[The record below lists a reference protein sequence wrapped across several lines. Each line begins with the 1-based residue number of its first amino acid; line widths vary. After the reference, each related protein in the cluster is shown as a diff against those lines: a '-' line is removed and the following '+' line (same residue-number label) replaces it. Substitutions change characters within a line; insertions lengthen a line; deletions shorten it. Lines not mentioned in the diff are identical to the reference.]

1 MKNFDYFF
9 YINYYADLKKN
20 KINDYASALKHY
32 KTNGIKENRYY
43 STEHSKLYYEYS
55 WLLYKE
61 KNIDLKNYVK
71 NEKEAFEHY
80 MKYGKIEK
88 REIYPIEVSNIEKF
102 NWDLFDDKFYNE
114 INHLNLNNR
123 KDSMKH
129 FKNIGRK
136 LNLMYS
142 TKFSH
147 LYYNYDWNRYILEN
161 DDLSDNTNIKEAFFH
176 YLDYGKQENRI
187 IYKKDDIESKLKIF
201 NWKFYLDF
209 NNDLILNNILNKE
222 KSIKHFKSTGY
233 KENRLYS
240 HYHYLLYI
248 NYDWNRY
255 STMYKLN
262 LSDKESLKFYLSNG
276 IKMNHKIFHKIS
288 KHNFYTDFF
297 KSINDLDDLNNFE
310 QCKKYYLKLENK
322 IPYSYE
328 HYLIY
333 ILFDWEKIYLSN
345 EEYLKTLEIDSTKK
359 FFIEYLNNFDK
370 YKIKLILN
378 ENLDTIYNF
387 ENIDNL
393 FCNSSLI
400 ASIINF
406 NLINNDQDFI
416 INLISIQDKLNSI
429 LSFNFNFIT
438 IPPGYE
444 FNDYYYK
451 SDKLFT
457 FVISSFNNQENIYNN
472 LLSIIYQNC
481 KNWKIYYTDDAS
493 TDNTEELFFEII
505 SKYNIIDKVVHFKN
519 EVNMK
524 QSYCKNKTY
533 KYLNNFDIVLLL
545 DGDDWLAKN
554 NVLSLLGA
562 EYDKPENNLIIYS
575 GYHVYYD
582 NKINKSI
589 YGNEYPEKVKNEKSY
604 RTHPGWLFTHLKTGY
619 AWLFKKIPDEYFMYE
634 NNWLDRCT
642 DLAEMYSASEL
653 AGRNVKHLKEIL
665 YVYNKQNSLKYNTS
679 YYNDYDSEKRK
690 SIENYVKGL
699 RPLNLYLPKIYIINL
714 KNRTDLKEIINKQ
727 FNLLEIKNYEFF
739 EATNGYVNQSV
750 KDKYE
755 EYDLKYKNNLIS
767 KLTLG
772 VSRKHINSYGALGVI
787 YSTIK
792 LYKKI
797 NENKNINHVI
807 ILEDDIYVNKNFKN
821 FYQILNTDLYDKDY
835 IYLGFNSTSNKLNKY
850 INIKNPKLIEI
861 NNENFKDITIYGA
874 YSYICSKK
882 YRDFII
888 SLGIDFFINNNVNLD
903 AAINIYLGKDENKIV
918 KNDLKFY
925 IYSVHLFIPEV
936 RKNGINQIR
945 NNDFYIE
952 RSINLDNY
960 LI

>member
-310 QCKKYYLKLENK
+310 QCKKYY
-322 IPYSYE
+322 
-328 HYLIY
+328 
-333 ILFDWEKIYLSN
+333 
-345 EEYLKTLEIDSTKK
+345 
-359 FFIEYLNNFDK
+359 
-370 YKIKLILN
+370 
-378 ENLDTIYNF
+378 
-387 ENIDNL
+387 
-393 FCNSSLI
+393 
-400 ASIINF
+400 
-406 NLINNDQDFI
+406 
-416 INLISIQDKLNSI
+416 
-429 LSFNFNFIT
+429 
-438 IPPGYE
+438 
-444 FNDYYYK
+444 
-451 SDKLFT
+451 
-457 FVISSFNNQENIYNN
+457 
-472 LLSIIYQNC
+472 
-481 KNWKIYYTDDAS
+481 
-493 TDNTEELFFEII
+493 
-505 SKYNIIDKVVHFKN
+505 
-519 EVNMK
+519 
-524 QSYCKNKTY
+524 
-533 KYLNNFDIVLLL
+533 
-545 DGDDWLAKN
+545 
-554 NVLSLLGA
+554 
-562 EYDKPENNLIIYS
+562 
-575 GYHVYYD
+575 
-582 NKINKSI
+582 
-589 YGNEYPEKVKNEKSY
+589 
-604 RTHPGWLFTHLKTGY
+604 
-619 AWLFKKIPDEYFMYE
+619 
-634 NNWLDRCT
+634 
-642 DLAEMYSASEL
+642 
-653 AGRNVKHLKEIL
+653 
-665 YVYNKQNSLKYNTS
+665 
-679 YYNDYDSEKRK
+679 
-690 SIENYVKGL
+690 
-699 RPLNLYLPKIYIINL
+699 
-714 KNRTDLKEIINKQ
+714 
-727 FNLLEIKNYEFF
+727 
-739 EATNGYVNQSV
+739 
-750 KDKYE
+750 
-755 EYDLKYKNNLIS
+755 
-767 KLTLG
+767 
-772 VSRKHINSYGALGVI
+772 
-787 YSTIK
+787 
-792 LYKKI
+792 
-797 NENKNINHVI
+797 
-807 ILEDDIYVNKNFKN
+807 
-821 FYQILNTDLYDKDY
+821 
-835 IYLGFNSTSNKLNKY
+835 
-850 INIKNPKLIEI
+850 
-861 NNENFKDITIYGA
+861 
-874 YSYICSKK
+874 
-882 YRDFII
+882 
-888 SLGIDFFINNNVNLD
+888 
-903 AAINIYLGKDENKIV
+903 
-918 KNDLKFY
+918 
-925 IYSVHLFIPEV
+925 
-936 RKNGINQIR
+936 
-945 NNDFYIE
+945 
-952 RSINLDNY
+952 
-960 LI
+960 